1 MNSKTLISAHFFH
14 QGRRMSPTTAT
25 QTATATG
32 SKQTPPPAPR
42 VAAKPVGFG
51 LPCTR
56 CKTYYA
62 ANLKVCPVCKG
73 TDRVSPDVVTV
84 PAAAPLNAETPD
96 LAVLEEERER
106 FLREFKAQ
114 MFTSQM
120 QARPTDASRCTRDEN
135 HPGASESATV
145 CQGCYERL
153 QERVDVLEAALHMDV
168 KEAAQIVY
176 DAVWADTSD
185 SGKTYEN
192 AAQALLGE
200 LRKRSGVTQTYGLM
214 KPVAD

>member
-1 MNSKTLISAHFFH
+1 
-14 QGRRMSPTTAT
+14 MSPTTAT
-25 QTATATG
+25 QTATIQGGGQPIAHAN
-32 SKQTPPPAPR
+32 QPPAAR
-42 VAAKPVGFG
+42 VASKPAGFG
-51 LPCTR
+51 LPCAK

-73 TDRVSPDVVTV
+73 TERVAPAVATI
-84 PAAAPLNAETPD
+84 PAATPLSEETPD
-96 LAVLEEERER
+96 LAVLEAERER

-114 MFTSQM
+114 LSTSSM
-120 QARPTDASRCTRDEN
+120 QVRPTGASRCTRDEN

-214 KPVAD
+214 KPAVD